1 MLDLKFIL
9 KNMED
14 VRKNCENRNI
24 KVDLDEL
31 ARIAGERSALTEE
44 VENIRMQ
51 QNQTAKKMK
60 GKLTPEERQELI
72 KEGSELKAKAAEKD
86 EVLKKLNADL
96 KELQSKIPNM
106 THPEAP
112 VGKGEESN
120 RDEYFFMEPTKFDFE
135 PKDHVELGKSLGIL
149 DFDGGAKVTGQK
161 FYFLKGDG
169 VLLEQA
175 LINFA
180 LRTLIEKGFVPHITP
195 DLAKN
200 SVLFG
205 TGFNPRGSEAQIY
218 SIENSD
224 MSLIATAEI
233 TLAGLYSGEI
243 IPERDLPLKIAGYS
257 HCFRTEAG
265 AYGKSSKGLYRVHQ
279 FSKVEMFAYTK
290 PEQSDEMLQELLG
303 IEKEI
308 FAKLKVPYRVIECC
322 TGDLGGPAY
331 RKYDIEAWMPG
342 REGGSYGEVTST
354 SNCTD
359 YQARRLNIKY
369 KDDKTKKTEL
379 VHTLNGTAIAV
390 SRGIIAVL
398 ENYQQK
404 DGSVIVPEVLRPY
417 MGKDIITPVK
427 K

>member
-9 KNMED
+9 KNIDE
-14 VRKNCENRNI
+14 VKRNCENRNI
-24 KVDLDEL
+24 SVDMDAL
-31 ARIAGERSALTEE
+31 AALAAERSSLTEE
-44 VENIRMQ
+44 VEGIRMQ
-51 QNQTAKKMK
+51 QNQTAKAMK
-60 GKLTPEERQELI
+60 GKLTQEERQELI
-72 KEGSELKAKAAEKD
+72 KKGAELKATASDKET
-86 EVLKKLNADL
+86 ELKRINS
-96 KELQSKIPNM
+96 ELREIQSKIPNM
-106 THPEAP
+106 THPDAP

-120 RDEYFFMEPTKFDFE
+120 RNESFFMEPTKFGFE

-180 LRTLIEKGFVPHITP
+180 LLKLVSKGFMPHITP

-205 TGFNPRGSEAQIY
+205 TGFNPRGDEAQIY
-218 SIENSD
+218 SVENSD

-233 TLAGLYSGEI
+233 TLAGLYSGEVLK
-243 IPERDLPLKIAGYS
+243 ESDLPLRLAGYS

-279 FSKVEMFAYTK
+279 FSKVEMFAYTT
-290 PEQSDEMLQELLG
+290 PSQSEEMLKELLG

-308 FAKLKVPYRVIECC
+308 FSDLKIPYRVIECC

-369 KDDKTKKTEL
+369 KDEKTKKSEY

-390 SRGIIAVL
+390 SRGIISIL
-398 ENYQQK
+398 ENYQQE
-404 DGSVIVPEVLRPY
+404 DGSVVVPEVLRPF
-417 MGKDIITPVK
+417 MGKDAIRPVNK
-427 K
+427 